1 LTDLP
6 FSCRC
11 GQVKGTL
18 HEAASNVGTHVRCF
32 CSSCRAAMIYTGD
45 PDPGDQGVTLFQTT
59 PDKIS
64 FQQGQDQLAVFS
76 FGPKNILRWRAACC
90 NAALFTTLRSPKIP
104 LAALITR
111 RLADATAIGPVKSQ
125 AFVPQPDG
133 TSQHQGKLALFGGVL
148 WRGLIARLTGRW
160 RNTPF
165 FDIKTR
171 TPTAPVTVLTKETRT
186 NLIG

>member
-1 LTDLP
+1 MTDLP

-18 HEAASNVGTHVRCF
+18 HDARPNTGTHVRCF
-32 CSSCRAAMIYTGD
+32 CSSCRAAMIHTGD

-64 FQQGQDQLAVFS
+64 FQHGQDRLPVFS
-76 FGPKNILRWRAACC
+76 FGPKNILRWQASCC
-90 NAALFTTLRSPKIP
+90 NAALFTTLRSPNLP
-104 LAALITR
+104 LAALLTR
-111 RLADATAIGPVKSQ
+111 RLADATAIGPVKAQ
-125 AFVPQPDG
+125 AFVPEPDG
-133 TSQHQGKLALFGGVL
+133 TRQHQGRMALFGGVL

-160 RNTPF
+160 KSTPF

-171 TPTAPVTVLTKETRT
+171 MPTAPVTVLPQETRR